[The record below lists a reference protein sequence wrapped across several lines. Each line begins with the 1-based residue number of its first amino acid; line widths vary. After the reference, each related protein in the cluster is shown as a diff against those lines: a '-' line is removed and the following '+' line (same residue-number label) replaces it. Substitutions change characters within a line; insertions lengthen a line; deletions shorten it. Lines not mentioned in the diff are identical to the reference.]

1 MIRRPAP
8 VFSAS
13 IRPQFGRVLLWLL
26 LAVGFAACTETPLE
40 PTLGSGDELSA
51 IVDGQ
56 SVTFDFEASE
66 SHYDAE
72 FLEGTIVGAT
82 STIPI
87 KSIRIIFRGVDLD
100 NDAFP
105 RTLTGAGALIVLV
118 TTGENGED
126 LEYRTPSDI
135 SQSNTT
141 ITITATD
148 GTIVDGT
155 FSGTLVESDDPTDI
169 VSVTAGSFSARLER

>member
-8 VFSAS
+8 LLTAP
-13 IRPQFGRVLLWLL
+13 IRPLFGRVLLWLL

-56 SVTFDFEASE
+56 SVTFDFEASL
-66 SHYDAE
+66 STYDAAN
-72 FLEGTIVGAT
+72 LNGDIVGAT

-87 KSIRIIFRGVDLD
+87 KSIRVSFRGVDLD
-100 NDAFP
+100 NDTFP
-105 RTLTGAGALIVLV
+105 QTLTGAKASIVLV
-118 TTGENGED
+118 TTGDGGED

-155 FSGTLVESDDPTDI
+155 FSGTLVESDDPTDLI
-169 VSVTAGSFSARLER
+169 SVTAGSFSARLER